1 MEKILQSYLRRLTNL
16 SGNNRSLL
24 LQRLVADHFLDIHD
38 LNFALEEPSFK
49 IIDGLIGGTSRLSLC
64 DEMDSRDASSNITSR
79 RLKKIQRV
87 DKFIF
92 EERGAK
98 DLYVGWPFVQGKFS
112 DGTLVR
118 CPLIFFPVE
127 LILNQGKWELV
138 RRKDVNTTL
147 NKTFLLAYAYYNKV
161 SLDEDLIEQ
170 VIDDYDN
177 DSIKF
182 RTQLYELLRS
192 SKVEVNFNTENFTD
206 QLKPFL
212 DLRKEQL
219 ESSEHDG
226 ELKMHPHA
234 VLGIFPQAGS
244 YLVPDYI
251 HLLDTKPD
259 GEIADFFSHALEEN
273 KTRFSDLVREENTF
287 TPFRI
292 DAYQEH
298 ALAQIKRGQS
308 LVIQGPPG
316 SGKSQLISNMVCDFI
331 ARGKNV
337 LLVCQKRAALDVVY
351 ERLRSKGLTD
361 FVGLVHDFKND
372 RKVIY
377 EQINKQIEN
386 LDEYESLNNG
396 LDTIYLERQFQQA
409 SRKLD
414 QLSEELFEFKE
425 ALFSE
430 VDCGKSVKEL
440 YLISSPER
448 SSVALNQEYRALTYN
463 DAPDFENRLGQYLDY
478 FEQLELKECFW
489 AGGVSFSKFG
499 VKDLTRLKEILGEL
513 EGFGK
518 WIEASAQAFTKQKMD
533 YETVVHFQSK
543 REKFDDLL
551 EDLSDEK
558 VYQKFKEVIA
568 KSPKEPLEVLLKLE
582 QSIIGCFKGAGPEIS
597 LPFDQLGRFQEA
609 LESAIKARKGLF
621 SWLKWKLTSADKVFI
636 TRVLIANDLRSD
648 KEGFEVLLARI
659 DNRLNLEHFISEVK
673 AHDWMA
679 GFPAK
684 VRKIDIQ
691 NWFFTLKEAV
701 KAYKARN
708 DIRTLSEFISAPEFE
723 LDAYKERVH
732 ALIDLLDQVPEQTK
746 KWEGYLSDSQLRALM
761 MGKMD
766 IKQASKELNRD
777 FDSIVELHKIKESFT
792 TTESDVVSKLVE
804 EYSSKETCLSLFQ
817 NSLALAWIDHIETKY
832 PILRAVSSKKL
843 DHMVSELQQAN
854 REKRIASRDILLLKS
869 RERTYAG
876 VEYNRLNNRTTY
888 RDLQHQVTK
897 KRRIWPIRRVISAY
911 SEELFNLLPCWM
923 ASPESASAI
932 FPMERYFDLVIFDE
946 ASQCFSERGLPAMA
960 RGQQIVVAGDDKQL
974 QPNDLY
980 RVRWDEENEEDIPE
994 LEVDSL
1000 LDLAKKYVP
1009 EVSLQGHYRS
1019 KSLQLIEF
1027 SNERFYNGKLKMLPH
1042 FDVANDPEPCIHYVK
1057 VEGIW
1062 ENNVNDVEAGE
1073 VVKIVKKLVKSGDE
1087 KSIAIVTFNAKQQ
1100 NHVMDVLE
1108 EAAIKEG
1115 FLIPENLII
1124 KNIENIQGDER
1135 DVVIFSTAYGPDKS
1149 GKLRLQFG
1157 MLNQK
1162 GGENRL
1168 NVAVTRA
1175 KEEIYLVTSIHPNEL
1190 NTEEAKNPGPRFLK
1204 EYLEYAFNISKK
1216 KWKPAPHKDE
1226 SRGQDWYLRNQLPN
1240 LVNEPNLKLEKN
1252 HPYADLTLSESKQY
1266 KALVFTDDDLY
1277 HDTLSAKQAYAYQVS
1292 HLSEKKWESARVY
1305 SREFWMDRATVVDRL
1320 EKLVKRVS

>member
-64 DEMDSRDASSNITSR
+64 DEVDSRDASSNITSR

-251 HLLDTKPD
+251 HLLDNKPD

-273 KTRFSDLVREENTF
+273 KTRFSDLLREENTF

-377 EQINKQIEN
+377 EQINTQIEN

-478 FEQLELKECFW
+478 YEQLELKECFW
-489 AGGVSFSKFG
+489 AGGVSFSKFS
-499 VKDLTRLKEILGEL
+499 VKDLTRLKEILGEM
-513 EGFGK
+513 EGFRK
-518 WIEASAQAFTKQKMD
+518 WIEASAQAFTKQKM
-533 YETVVHFQSK
+533 
-543 REKFDDLL
+543 
-551 EDLSDEK
+551 
-558 VYQKFKEVIA
+558 
-568 KSPKEPLEVLLKLE
+568 
-582 QSIIGCFKGAGPEIS
+582 
-597 LPFDQLGRFQEA
+597 
-609 LESAIKARKGLF
+609 
-621 SWLKWKLTSADKVFI
+621 
-636 TRVLIANDLRSD
+636 
-648 KEGFEVLLARI
+648 
-659 DNRLNLEHFISEVK
+659 
-673 AHDWMA
+673 
-679 GFPAK
+679 
-684 VRKIDIQ
+684 
-691 NWFFTLKEAV
+691 
-701 KAYKARN
+701 
-708 DIRTLSEFISAPEFE
+708 
-723 LDAYKERVH
+723 
-732 ALIDLLDQVPEQTK
+732 
-746 KWEGYLSDSQLRALM
+746 
-761 MGKMD
+761 
-766 IKQASKELNRD
+766 
-777 FDSIVELHKIKESFT
+777 
-792 TTESDVVSKLVE
+792 
-804 EYSSKETCLSLFQ
+804 
-817 NSLALAWIDHIETKY
+817 
-832 PILRAVSSKKL
+832 
-843 DHMVSELQQAN
+843 
-854 REKRIASRDILLLKS
+854 
-869 RERTYAG
+869 
-876 VEYNRLNNRTTY
+876 
-888 RDLQHQVTK
+888 
-897 KRRIWPIRRVISAY
+897 
-911 SEELFNLLPCWM
+911 
-923 ASPESASAI
+923 
-932 FPMERYFDLVIFDE
+932 
-946 ASQCFSERGLPAMA
+946 
-960 RGQQIVVAGDDKQL
+960 
-974 QPNDLY
+974 
-980 RVRWDEENEEDIPE
+980 
-994 LEVDSL
+994 
-1000 LDLAKKYVP
+1000 
-1009 EVSLQGHYRS
+1009 
-1019 KSLQLIEF
+1019 
-1027 SNERFYNGKLKMLPH
+1027 
-1042 FDVANDPEPCIHYVK
+1042 
-1057 VEGIW
+1057 
-1062 ENNVNDVEAGE
+1062 
-1073 VVKIVKKLVKSGDE
+1073 
-1087 KSIAIVTFNAKQQ
+1087 
-1100 NHVMDVLE
+1100 
-1108 EAAIKEG
+1108 
-1115 FLIPENLII
+1115 
-1124 KNIENIQGDER
+1124 
-1135 DVVIFSTAYGPDKS
+1135 
-1149 GKLRLQFG
+1149 
-1157 MLNQK
+1157 
-1162 GGENRL
+1162 
-1168 NVAVTRA
+1168 
-1175 KEEIYLVTSIHPNEL
+1175 
-1190 NTEEAKNPGPRFLK
+1190 
-1204 EYLEYAFNISKK
+1204 
-1216 KWKPAPHKDE
+1216 
-1226 SRGQDWYLRNQLPN
+1226 
-1240 LVNEPNLKLEKN
+1240 
-1252 HPYADLTLSESKQY
+1252 
-1266 KALVFTDDDLY
+1266 
-1277 HDTLSAKQAYAYQVS
+1277 
-1292 HLSEKKWESARVY
+1292 
-1305 SREFWMDRATVVDRL
+1305 
-1320 EKLVKRVS
+1320 